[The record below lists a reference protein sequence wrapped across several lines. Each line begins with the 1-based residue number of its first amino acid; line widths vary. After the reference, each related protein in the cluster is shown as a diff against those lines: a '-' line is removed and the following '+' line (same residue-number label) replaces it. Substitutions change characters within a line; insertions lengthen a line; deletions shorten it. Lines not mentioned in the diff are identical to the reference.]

1 MDASALRTWKTDV
14 AVGTLLTAAVLG
26 LLVGGIAGLAQH
38 AAQVWWRSEGLTG
51 NQEMYSLTLHTMS
64 MVGIGMVAVA
74 TASFLTIDGRVALA
88 VAVVVGAVAGPMTL
102 VAAPVS
108 ESLIRDDSLD
118 TIPGWHLLVGAALLA
133 VLATGTWWTSRS
145 LRRGGVLLDRA
156 TSPGFSSGSLFVVV
170 AGTVLAAQV
179 PMMSNPERPQL
190 VVATGWSLLIA
201 GGSGRRDVVA
211 HVAGRRGTVGGGVVL
226 LLMAVAYLRIGGWPG
241 VAGWEFKGMESPVIL
256 TFVTAAGF
264 SAAPLLGFLT
274 TVRRRVRRPLPLRLW
289 LLGWGV
295 RKNPRLEA

>member
-14 AVGTLLTAAVLG
+14 AVGALLTAAVLG

-51 NQEMYSLTLHTMS
+51 NQEMDSLTLHTMS

-74 TASFLTIDGRVALA
+74 TASLLTIDGRVALA
-88 VAVVVGAVAGPMTL
+88 VAVLVGAVAGPMTL

-118 TIPGWHLLVGAALLA
+118 TILGWHLLVGAALLA

-145 LRRGGVLLDRA
+145 LRRGSVLLDGA

-179 PMMSNPERPQL
+179 PMMGNPERPQL

-201 GGSGRRDVVA
+201 GGAVIGTSLRTWQVGA
-211 HVAGRRGTVGGGVVL
+211 ATVGGGVVL

-264 SAAPLLGFLT
+264 AAAPLLGFLI
-274 TVRRRVRRPLPLRLW
+274 TVRRRARRPLPLSLW
-289 LLGWGV
+289 LLGRGV